1 MVCSILLQAAV
12 TPSYQLSFQITYAK
26 LRADMLQAH
35 SLLLA
40 ACASMKSCPPPAI
53 ATAVAMTTGQDV
65 HTLSHFAV
73 QVLALFSPLDF
84 FKKFF

>member
-1 MVCSILLQAAV
+1 M
-12 TPSYQLSFQITYAK
+12 TPSNQLSFQISYAK

-65 HTLSHFAV
+65 HNLSHFAK
-73 QVLALFSPLDF
+73 QVSKLFFLL
-84 FKKFF
+84 